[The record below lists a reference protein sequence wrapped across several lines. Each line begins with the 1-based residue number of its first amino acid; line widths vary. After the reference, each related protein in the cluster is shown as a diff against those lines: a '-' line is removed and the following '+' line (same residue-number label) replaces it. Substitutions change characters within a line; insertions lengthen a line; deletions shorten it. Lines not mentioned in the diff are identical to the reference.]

1 MSVTCKMLFPLAFMA
16 KLHIHNNEH
25 MTQQPAK
32 VHCFTNRKTDN
43 KTLKDKKTC
52 QREVIMQTLIY
63 TQFSAGYCTKI
74 TACRSH
80 ATTFTNI
87 INNGGKSLDYK

>member
-32 VHCFTNRKTDN
+32 VHCFTNRETDN
-43 KTLKDKKTC
+43 KTLKD
-52 QREVIMQTLIY
+52 
-63 TQFSAGYCTKI
+63 
-74 TACRSH
+74 
-80 ATTFTNI
+80 
-87 INNGGKSLDYK
+87 

>member
-32 VHCFTNRKTDN
+32 VHCFTNRETDN
-43 KTLKDKKTC
+43 KTKKKKKKTC
-52 QREVIMQTLIY
+52 QREVIIQTLIY
-63 TQFSAGYCTKI
+63 TQFSAGTI
-74 TACRSH
+74 Q
-80 ATTFTNI
+80 
-87 INNGGKSLDYK
+87 

>member
-1 MSVTCKMLFPLAFMA
+1 MSATCKMLFPLAFMA

-43 KTLKDKKTC
+43 KTLKDKKN
-52 QREVIMQTLIY
+52 VP
-63 TQFSAGYCTKI
+63 
-74 TACRSH
+74 
-80 ATTFTNI
+80 TTSIPANP
-87 INNGGKSLDYK
+87 NLHSV